1 MQAIMAK
8 SSGDKNSNLIWRFF
22 SSVKLTLVLLI
33 ILAITSLFGTLIPQQ
48 EGAVEFARGLSPGMF
63 QVFSA
68 LNLFDMYHSTWFRI
82 IIGLLALNLI
92 ICSINRLPT
101 TLKLFR
107 APTRADRSRP
117 FEDLP
122 AERNFSVKGEMDD
135 VGECVAN
142 FLKKQ
147 YKRVE
152 AKNSPKGHFYYGE
165 KGRYAYFGV
174 YLVHLSVLVILIGGI
189 IGSLFGFEAYVNIA
203 EGDTVDS
210 VALRQKMTPKKL
222 GFSVHCEKFIVE
234 FYENGAPKEY
244 RSDLRFLSAG
254 KVVQQGSLLVNHP
267 ITFKGITFYQ
277 SSYGTIPGK
286 VHLKISRTENNPETL
301 AMEVEQGKPVSLPGD
316 KAQFQV
322 MQVDNNLKGMMGP
335 AAMISVK
342 PEQGDEL
349 KFWVFQ
355 RVEMLKK
362 RFPGAMFR
370 APILNPS
377 SFKPYTFY
385 LEKLENRYYTGLQV
399 ARDPG
404 VPLVWLG
411 CFVMVGGFFVTFF
424 TSHRRVWVRVSKSK
438 GKTRISVA
446 GRANKNPIG
455 MERELEQVTSKLQN
469 LFIGEGKNP

>member
-1 MQAIMAK
+1 MAK

-33 ILAITSLFGTLIPQQ
+33 ILAMTSLFGTLIPQQ
-48 EGAVEFARGLSPGMF
+48 EGAVEFARRLSPGMF
-63 QVFSA
+63 QLLSS
-68 LNLFDMYHSTWFRI
+68 LNLFDMYHSAWFRI

-92 ICSINRLPT
+92 ICSLNRLPT
-101 TLKLFR
+101 TLKRFR
-107 APTRADRSRP
+107 APTRADRSKP
-117 FEDLP
+117 FENLP
-122 AERNFSVKGEMDD
+122 AERSFSVKGEMGD
-135 VGECVAN
+135 VGGRVAD
-142 FLKKQ
+142 LLRKQ

-152 AKNSPKGHFYYGE
+152 AKGSPRGHFYYAE
-165 KGRYAYFGV
+165 KGRYSYFGV
-174 YLVHLSVLVILIGGI
+174 YLVHLSVLVILMGGI
-189 IGSLFGFEAYVNIA
+189 MGSLFGFEAYVNIA
-203 EGDTVDS
+203 EGDTVDT
-210 VALRQKMTPKKL
+210 VALRQKMTPKRL

-286 VHLKISRTENNPETL
+286 VYLKISRTENNPETL
-301 AMEVEQGKPVSLPGD
+301 AMEVEQGRPVSLPGG

-322 MQVDNNLKGMMGP
+322 LQVDDNLKGMMGP

-342 PEQGDEL
+342 PEQGDEM

-355 RVEMLKK
+355 QAEMLRQ
-362 RFPGAMFR
+362 RFPEAMFR
-370 APILNPS
+370 APILDPS
-377 SFKPYTFY
+377 SFKPYTFF

-404 VPLVWLG
+404 VSLVWLG

-446 GRANKNPIG
+446 GRANKNPVG
-455 MERELEQVTSKLQN
+455 MERELEQLTSRLQN
-469 LFIGEGKNP
+469 LFTGEGEKS

>member
-1 MQAIMAK
+1 MAK
-8 SSGDKNSNLIWRFF
+8 SGNDKNSNLIWRFF

-33 ILAITSLFGTLIPQQ
+33 ILAIASLLGTLIPQQ
-48 EGAVEFARGLSPGMF
+48 EGAVEFARGLSPGVF
-63 QVFSA
+63 QVFSS
-68 LNLFDMYHSTWFRI
+68 LNLFDMYHSSWFRI

-92 ICSINRLPT
+92 VCSINRLPA
-101 TLKLFR
+101 TLKLFQ
-107 APTRADRSRP
+107 APPKADRSKP
-117 FEDLP
+117 FENLP
-122 AERNFSVKGEMDD
+122 AERHFSTKGETDE
-135 VGECVAN
+135 VGHRVAN

-152 AKNSPKGHFYYGE
+152 AKDTPKGNFYYGE

-189 IGSLFGFEAYVNIA
+189 VGSLFGFEAYVNIA
-203 EGDTVDS
+203 EGDTVDT

-222 GFSVHCEKFIVE
+222 GFSVHCEKFIVA

-244 RSDLRFLSAG
+244 RSDLKFLSGG
-254 KVVQQGSLLVNHP
+254 KVLQQGSLLVNHP
-267 ITFKGITFYQ
+267 ITFNGITFYQ

-286 VHLKISRTENNPETL
+286 VRLKISKTENDPETL
-301 AMEVEQGKPVSLPGD
+301 VVEVEQGKPVPLPGGR
-316 KAQFQV
+316 AQFQV
-322 MQVDNNLKGMMGP
+322 LEVDDNLKGMMGP

-342 PEQGDEL
+342 PEQGDEM

-355 RVEMLKK
+355 HVEMLRK
-362 RFPGAMFR
+362 RFPEVMFK

-377 SFKPYTFY
+377 SYEPYTFF

-404 VPLVWLG
+404 VSLVWLG
-411 CFVMVGGFFVTFF
+411 CFVMVGGFLVTFF

-446 GRANKNPIG
+446 GRASKNPVG